1 MAAFPGLIDGTRTTY
16 DEAMII
22 SSLRPAGLAAAV
34 IASLAVH
41 AAAQVKGPT
50 APAEVWTKIIAAVKR
65 DGAMTEDPPFVQ
77 HSLTATIKTDPLTT
91 VHDISIHLTAGE
103 AAKRKLVGVEISI
116 TENSLILRSGTILTE
131 SWTFLFVR
139 TGRLDTA
146 VYKKRVDVAGSEPV
160 SDPPVMM
167 DLADPKTKAKLDE
180 MLRFW
185 STR

>member
-1 MAAFPGLIDGTRTTY
+1 
-16 DEAMII
+16 MIT
-22 SSLRPAGLAAAV
+22 SSLRLAGLTVAV
-34 IASLAVH
+34 IASLAIP
-41 AAAQVKGPT
+41 ATAQIKGPT
-50 APAEVWTKIIAAVKR
+50 APAEVWKKIIATVER
-65 DGAMTEDPPFVQ
+65 DGVVTQDPPFVQ

-103 AAKRKLVGVEISI
+103 ESKRKLVGVEISI

-167 DLADPKTKAKLDE
+167 DLADPKTKSKLDE